1 MMETGASYKQT
12 FVSRDNPAKNILD
25 IEKSL
30 TRLGNFDISLRVIC

>member
-12 FVSRDNPAKNILD
+12 FVSRDNPAQNILE
-25 IEKSL
+25 IEKNL

>member
-12 FVSRDNPAKNILD
+12 FVSRDNPAKNILE

-30 TRLGNFDISLRVIC
+30 NLLRASAKN

>member
-1 MMETGASYKQT
+1 METGASYKQT
-12 FVSRDNPAKNILD
+12 FVSRDNPAKNILE